1 MKVNI
6 MGMDLIREAVL
17 KHRGGLEN
25 ATDAQIKTIW
35 NSLDEQTQEKYL
47 QGVRTQNTGDRTQKP
62 EKQKTK

>member
-1 MKVNI
+1 

-25 ATDAQIKTIW
+25 ATDVQIKTIW

-47 QGVRTQNTGDRTQKP
+47 KNVNKKP
-62 EKQKTK
+62 EVRNQKKN